1 MYTEAGPHSI
11 PGCFG
16 VAASQPCHARHARTH
31 ARNIV
36 RLVAH
41 TESQTLSHGQAIN
54 SHNTGRHPPKFQE
67 HSSPTLSTWLVTIEM
82 SALVHV
88 RPSSV
93 SFLALKK
100 CAQKDASP
108 PVFSN
113 ISCVSHLIVRE
124 TGATQPPS
132 ANEAPCVGHEWSA
145 SVGLPSRGSNPSRS
159 IVVRGQIIFIMIMGH
174 IDLATPPHLCKS
186 ACTRAGQ
193 HRR

>member
-93 SFLALKK
+93 SFL
-100 CAQKDASP
+100 
-108 PVFSN
+108 
-113 ISCVSHLIVRE
+113 SCVSHLIVRE